1 MAMKGDRDYNETTDI
16 SFFWAATPTTAE
28 PGGLAVASGVGSG
41 IAMGRN
47 LTDDPNTVTYATAA
61 GNLNVIGVLVQTVAP
76 AMSATRDFINYDKN
90 EIRPGDKCTLITDGF
105 VVTDMISGTPAANGI
120 AYLGASGLFATSSAG
135 GAPSVGKFMST
146 EDANGY
152 CKVRLAIPSKLA

>member
-16 SFFWAATPTTAE
+16 SFFWAATPTTAA

-41 IAMGRN
+41 IAMGTN
-47 LTDDPNTVTYATAA
+47 ITDDPNTATYATAA
-61 GNLNVIGVLVQTVAP
+61 GALHVIGVLIQTVAP
-76 AMSATRDFINYDKN
+76 EMSTDRDFPNLEKN

-135 GAPSVGKFMST
+135 GAPSVGRFEST
-146 EDANGY
+146 EDAGGF